1 MNKPYPDVHRNSI
14 FHILIYINIEF
25 PSLEVLSFC
34 EVSVWANLKDVNV
47 LKGYFHIIHGIGKDL
62 EQSSTPSY

>member
-14 FHILIYINIEF
+14 FHILIYINIEL
-25 PSLEVLSFC
+25 SLEVLSFF
-34 EVSVWANLKDVNV
+34 EVSGWANLKDVNV